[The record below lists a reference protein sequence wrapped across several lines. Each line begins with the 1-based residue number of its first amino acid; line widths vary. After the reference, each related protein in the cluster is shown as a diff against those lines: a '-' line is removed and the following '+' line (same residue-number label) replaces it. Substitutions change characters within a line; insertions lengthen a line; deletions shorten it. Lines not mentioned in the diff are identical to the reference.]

1 MDERSGQR
9 RFPAGQGGFT
19 LLEVIVAVALLAV
32 LAVLSLR
39 GIDSVLRARE
49 RLSAA
54 AAELD
59 ALTVCFTQIE
69 EDLRRAWPV
78 RLRLASESPI
88 QFPAAAPE
96 DGAPPLMLLRE
107 GASGAAPGVI
117 QRVSYRLRGEV
128 LERGFAPWQAAVAEV
143 PDALSGAGR
152 GPGAGNA
159 DSLAPAGMVWQPLIA
174 GVSAVRWRGFMP
186 GTGWV
191 GETAMGAMAR
201 TPPPAGQAPAV
212 PVGLEIVL
220 ERRGVG
226 PVRRVFGVRD

>member
-1 MDERSGQR
+1 MGKRVGQR

-39 GIDSVLRARE
+39 GIDSVLRSRE

-59 ALTVCFTQIE
+59 SLTVCFTQIE

-88 QFPAAAPE
+88 QFSPAAPE
-96 DGAPPLMLLRE
+96 EGAPPLLLLRE
-107 GASGAAPGVI
+107 GAGGAAPGVI
-117 QRVSYRLRGEV
+117 QRVSYRLRGGV
-128 LERGFAPWQAAVAEV
+128 LERGFAPWQAAVAEA
-143 PDALSGAGR
+143 PDGLSGAGR
-152 GPGAGNA
+152 APAAGNA
-159 DSLAPAGMVWQPLIA
+159 DPVGAAGMVWQPLIA
-174 GVSAVRWRGFMP
+174 GVSAVRWRGFLP
-186 GTGWV
+186 AAGWMD
-191 GETAMGAMAR
+191 EAAMGAMAR

-220 ERRGVG
+220 ERRGSG

>member
-1 MDERSGQR
+1 MGKRVGQR

-39 GIDSVLRARE
+39 GIDSVLRSRE

-88 QFPAAAPE
+88 QFSPAAPE
-96 DGAPPLMLLRE
+96 EGAPPLLAQVQHLARGLHVHVFEHAPLAQRALLFGCRAAHG
-107 GASGAAPGVI
+107 GALLGG
-117 QRVSYRLRGEV
+117 
-128 LERGFAPWQAAVAEV
+128 
-143 PDALSGAGR
+143 DAGG
-152 GPGAGNA
+152 G
-159 DSLAPAGMVWQPLIA
+159 
-174 GVSAVRWRGFMP
+174 
-186 GTGWV
+186 
-191 GETAMGAMAR
+191 
-201 TPPPAGQAPAV
+201 
-212 PVGLEIVL
+212 
-220 ERRGVG
+220 GVG
-226 PVRRVFGVRD
+226 RV

>member
-1 MDERSGQR
+1 MDGRLRQR
-9 RFPAGQGGFT
+9 PVWSGQGGFT

-32 LAVLSLR
+32 IAVLSLR

-59 ALTVCFTQIE
+59 ALTVCFAQIE

-78 RLRLASESPI
+78 RLRLSAESPV
-88 QFPAAAPE
+88 QFLPAAPE
-96 DGAPPLMLLRE
+96 DGAAPLSLLRE
-107 GASGAAPGVI
+107 GAGDAAPGVI
-117 QRVSYRLRGEV
+117 QRVSYRLREGV
-128 LERGFAPWQAAVAEV
+128 LERGFAPWQPAVAPGPE
-143 PDALSGAGR
+143 AA
-152 GPGAGNA
+152 PGAA
-159 DSLAPAGMVWQPLIA
+159 RPAGEGGRDPVVPAAIVWQPLVA

-186 GTGWV
+186 GAGWV
-191 GETAMGAMAR
+191 DGAALGAMAR

-220 ERRGVG
+220 ERRGGDVL
-226 PVRRVFGVRD
+226 RRVFGVRD